1 MSKKEEV
8 KSTKVAAKE
17 VTEYELLV
25 DKISTKLANDGE
37 KITKAAIKKVISSLP
52 ESVGEV
58 LTERGEIKIKGLLS
72 AKLILRS
79 ARQGYDMIKKETIDI
94 PEKVGI
100 SMSASKALRNV
111 AKEVSVKEF
120 NKKFVK

>member
-1 MSKKEEV
+1 MSKKEV
-8 KSTKVAAKE
+8 KPTKVATKE

-58 LTERGEIKIKGLLS
+58 LTERGEI
-72 AKLILRS
+72 
-79 ARQGYDMIKKETIDI
+79 
-94 PEKVGI
+94 
-100 SMSASKALRNV
+100 
-111 AKEVSVKEF
+111 
-120 NKKFVK
+120 